1 MNQTWE
7 RLGTDVH
14 TLKDEL
20 EQLMEMLPLSN
31 KFHQQA
37 QSINKAWKRL
47 QSTVTAMNLFITP
60 VKSIE
65 IQSPFLTNA
74 EFSATWKFWKDYL
87 IEQHGIHLR
96 SRAEQMSLKHMFLL
110 ADKKPELAVSYL
122 EYAMYRGTKSFFKVI
137 EKELPS
143 TLVDNNK
150 KEQKPMTVTLPAR
163 FRQKTIHEEI
173 KRVENEKTIQ

>member
-96 SRAEQMSLKHMFLL
+96 SRAEQMSLKQLFTM
-110 ADKKPELAVSYL
+110 ADKKPELAVKYL
-122 EYAMYRGTKSFFKVI
+122 EYAMYRGTKAFFKVSDT
-137 EKELPS
+137 ELPNKTG
-143 TLVDNNK
+143 TLNGN
-150 KEQKPMTVTLPAR
+150 EQKPAPVQMPAR

-173 KRVENEKTIQ
+173 KRVENEQPVQ